1 MKKIGILIRK
11 EMLDILRDKKTL
23 IMMILVP
30 IVLYPLLIIGMTL
43 VLNSVMSTSE
53 EVSYTVGFEG
63 EYADVVAD
71 LQEVMAQDPEE
82 FDEDVDFL
90 AMDEGGSSAVLDATL
105 RFETESDGRL
115 RAEITYDSTA
125 MNSAHVCRMLEDAV
139 NCVCEDRPVP
149 VTGEDGK
156 RASMVALAAIAS
168 AREGQPVIL

>member
-63 EYADVVAD
+63 EYA
-71 LQEVMAQDPEE
+71 
-82 FDEDVDFL
+82 
-90 AMDEGGSSAVLDATL
+90 
-105 RFETESDGRL
+105 
-115 RAEITYDSTA
+115 
-125 MNSAHVCRMLEDAV
+125 VC
-139 NCVCEDRPVP
+139 
-149 VTGEDGK
+149 
-156 RASMVALAAIAS
+156 SYS
-168 AREGQPVIL
+168 

>member
-1 MKKIGILIRK
+1 MKKIGLLIRK

-53 EVSYTVGFEG
+53 EVSYTVGFDG

-71 LQEVMAQDPEE
+71 LQEVMAQDSEE
-82 FDEDVDFL
+82 FDEDVEFL

-105 RFETESDGRL
+105 RFETDSDGRL

-139 NCVCEDRPVP
+139 EGYRQKLVVEGLAKLDLDEDFLHPIICT
-149 VTGEDGK
+149 TG
-156 RASMVALAAIAS
+156 SAS
-168 AREGQPVIL
+168 AARLA

>member
-53 EVSYTVGFEG
+53 EVSYTVGFDG

-71 LQEVMAQDPEE
+71 LQEVMAQDSENLMRTWN
-82 FDEDVDFL
+82 F
-90 AMDEGGSSAVLDATL
+90 
-105 RFETESDGRL
+105 
-115 RAEITYDSTA
+115 
-125 MNSAHVCRMLEDAV
+125 
-139 NCVCEDRPVP
+139 
-149 VTGEDGK
+149 
-156 RASMVALAAIAS
+156 
-168 AREGQPVIL
+168 